1 MLEVPVAVVDMI
13 HVIAVGDRL
22 ACVTLIVR
30 ARVAG
35 VYRLLGMPAPAG
47 RVSWLP
53 MTLVAVHVVDVVVVL
68 DGLAP
73 VARVVLVIGR
83 FSVGSHLSSLP
94 AAGG

>member
-1 MLEVPVAVVDMI
+1 MDVVAMLEVPVTVVDMI

-35 VYRLLGMPAPAG
+35 VYRLLGMVLLA
-47 RVSWLP
+47 L
-53 MTLVAVHVVDVVVVL
+53 HVVDVVVVL

-83 FSVGSHLSSLP
+83 LSVGSHLNSLP

>member
-1 MLEVPVAVVDMI
+1 MRILGAIAGAAVYLSLRQCSWNVVAMLEVPVTVVDMI

-35 VYRLLGMPAPAG
+35 VYRLLGM
-47 RVSWLP
+47 VL
-53 MTLVAVHVVDVVVVL
+53 LAVHVVDVVVVL

-73 VARVVLVIGR
+73 SPGWC
-83 FSVGSHLSSLP
+83 
-94 AAGG
+94 